1 VLFKSREQLAPGI
14 TVDGIAMDEHER
26 RSPSEYPDRYSS
38 IFDLVAADFS
48 DGICRTFI
56 GIIVGL

>member
-1 VLFKSREQLAPGI
+1 
-14 TVDGIAMDEHER
+14 MDEHER

-48 DGICRTFI
+48 DGSQMMIDYI
-56 GIIVGL
+56 KAYSLSDWAA